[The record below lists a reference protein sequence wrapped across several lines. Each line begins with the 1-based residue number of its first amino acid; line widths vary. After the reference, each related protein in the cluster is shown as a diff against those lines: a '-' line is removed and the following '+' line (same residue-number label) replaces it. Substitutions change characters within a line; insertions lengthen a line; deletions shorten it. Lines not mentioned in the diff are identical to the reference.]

1 MNAII
6 YYLPLLS
13 GTFTGQQCQDNCKYV
28 YFYMHL
34 FPLPWS
40 PINQLKAVKKIAT
53 DCVFA
58 KVLSQNQA
66 AE

>member
-1 MNAII
+1 MGGNA
-6 YYLPLLS
+6 
-13 GTFTGQQCQDNCKYV
+13 GQTFYEINNYSFTQDNCKYV